1 MQGVEVLN
9 RAAPEDLTAA
19 LLAETG
25 SDPTLLVQYL
35 HQLQLQYSQV
45 PDSAVRILAQRLG
58 LSEAHVR
65 GVIGFYSFLHDTPR
79 GDYDVR
85 FSDSIT
91 DHMLGSRSLLHDLC
105 GRLGVDIGVPRA
117 DGRVTVSTTSCTG
130 MCDQGPAILVNGRA
144 VTRLDNHRIQS
155 IAALIEHQTPLDEW
169 PAAYFRVEDN
179 IHRKDLLL
187 NHTLQPGNAIQALLE
202 LGPEQILDRID
213 AAHLLGRGG
222 AGYNTAR
229 KWKFCRDADG
239 GADGRDRVVVCNA
252 DEGEPGTFKD
262 RVLLHSYADHIFEGM
277 TLCAGCIGARRGFLY
292 LRGEYLYLRD
302 HLETVLHE
310 RRAAGLLG
318 KNIGDQAGFDFD
330 IQIHM
335 GAGAYICGEESALI
349 ESLEGRRGI
358 PRVRPPYP
366 VTYGYQGRPTVV
378 NNVET
383 LVKAAQI
390 AVSGADWFRTAG
402 TDRSTGTK
410 LLSVSGD
417 CERPGI
423 YEFPFGVTIATVLDA
438 CGASDTQAVQVSGAA
453 GRTIPPAEFGRRIAF
468 EDVGTAG
475 SFMVFNDERD
485 LLEMVQNFADF
496 FVHESCGFCTPCRV
510 GGSLIRDLVTKVRDG
525 HASRYDTEELRK
537 IGAVMKAASQCGLG
551 VTAPNAVLDTLD
563 KFSRIYDCRLSQKHY
578 EPAFDLDAALQEAR
592 EIVGRDDA
600 GAHIGSGP

>member
-1 MQGVEVLN
+1 MN
-9 RAAPEDLTAA
+9 RAPGELTAA
-19 LLAETG
+19 LLADSG
-25 SDPTLLVQYL
+25 NDPTLLVQHL
-35 HQLQLQYSQV
+35 HRLQLEYSHI
-45 PDSAVRILAQRLG
+45 PAGAVEVLAEELG
-58 LSEAHVR
+58 LTEAHVR
-65 GVIGFYSFLHDTPR
+65 GVIGYYSFLHDLPR

-91 DHMLGSRSLLHDLC
+91 DHMLGSRYLLQDLA
-105 GRLGVDIGVPRA
+105 GRLGVEQGVPRP
-117 DGRVTVSTTSCTG
+117 DGRVTVTTTSCTG

-155 IAALIEHQTPLDEW
+155 IAALIENRTPLREW
-169 PAAYFRVEDN
+169 PAAYFRVDDN
-179 IHRKDLLL
+179 IRRKDLLL
-187 NHTLQPGNAIQALLE
+187 NHPLRPGDAIAALLE
-202 LGPEQILDRID
+202 LGPERILDRID

-262 RVLLHSYADHIFEGM
+262 RVLLNSYADQVFEGM
-277 TLCAGCIGARRGFLY
+277 TLCAGSIGARRGFLY
-292 LRGEYLYLRD
+292 LRGEYLYLREQ
-302 HLETVLHE
+302 LEQTLRE

-318 KNIGDQAGFDFD
+318 TGIGGRAGFDFD

-335 GAGAYICGEESALI
+335 GAGAYVCGEESALI
-349 ESLEGRRGI
+349 ESLEGKRGI

-366 VTYGYQGRPTVV
+366 VTHGYLGRPTVV

-390 AVSGADWFRTAG
+390 AVSGADWFKTAG

-423 YEFPFGVTIATVLDA
+423 YEFPFGVTIRTVLDA
-438 CGASDTQAVQVSGAA
+438 CGAADTQAVQVSGAA
-453 GRTIPPAEFGRRIAF
+453 GRTLPPGEFGRRIAF
-468 EDVGTAG
+468 EDVATAG
-475 SFMVFNDERD
+475 AFMVFNNERD
-485 LLEMVQNFADF
+485 LLDMVQNFAHF

-510 GGSLIRDLVTKVRDG
+510 GGSLVEALVDKLHAG
-525 HASRYDTEELRK
+525 HGSRYDLEELRT
-537 IGAVMKAASQCGLG
+537 IGGLMKAASQCGLG
-551 VTAPNAVLDTLD
+551 ATAPNSVLDTLE
-563 KFSRIYDCRLSQKHY
+563 KFPRIYECRLSQKGY
-578 EPAFDLDAALQEAR
+578 EPSFDLDAALQEAR
-592 EIVGRDDA
+592 EIAGRDDA
-600 GAHIGSGP
+600 GAHIRDGL

>member
-1 MQGVEVLN
+1 VN
-9 RAAPEDLTAA
+9 RDPGKLSAA
-19 LLAETG
+19 LLADSG
-25 SDPTLLVQYL
+25 NDPTLLVQHL
-35 HQLQLQYSQV
+35 HRLQLEYSHV
-45 PDSAVRILAQRLG
+45 PASAVEALAAGLG
-58 LSEAHVR
+58 LTEAHVR
-65 GVIGFYSFLHDTPR
+65 GVIGYYSFLHESPR

-91 DHMLGSRSLLHDLC
+91 DHMLGSRYLLQDLA
-105 GRLGVDIGVPRA
+105 GRLGVEQGVPRP
-117 DGRVTVSTTSCTG
+117 DGRVTVTTTSCTG

-155 IAALIEHQTPLDEW
+155 IAALIENRTPLHEW
-169 PAAYFRVEDN
+169 PAAYFRVDDN
-179 IHRKDLLL
+179 VRRKDLLL
-187 NHTLQPGNAIQALLE
+187 NHPLRPGDAIAALLE
-202 LGPEQILDRID
+202 LGPERILDRID

-262 RVLLHSYADHIFEGM
+262 RVLLNSYADQVFEGM
-277 TLCAGCIGARRGFLY
+277 TLCAGSIGARRGFLY
-292 LRGEYLYLRD
+292 LRGEYLYLREQ
-302 HLETVLHE
+302 LEQTLRE

-318 KNIGDQAGFDFD
+318 TGIGGRAGFDFD

-335 GAGAYICGEESALI
+335 GAGAYVCGEESALI
-349 ESLEGRRGI
+349 ESLEGKRGI

-366 VTYGYQGRPTVV
+366 VTHGYLGRPTVV

-390 AVSGADWFRTAG
+390 AVSGADWFKTAG

-423 YEFPFGVTIATVLDA
+423 YEFPFGVTIRTVLDA
-438 CGASDTQAVQVSGAA
+438 CGAADTQAVQVSGAA
-453 GRTIPPAEFGRRIAF
+453 GRTLPPGEFGRRIAF

-475 SFMVFNDERD
+475 AFMVFNSQRD
-485 LLEMVQNFADF
+485 LLDMVQNFAHF

-510 GGSLIRDLVTKVRDG
+510 GGALIRDLIDKVRAG
-525 HASRYDTEELRK
+525 HASRYDTEELRS
-537 IGAVMKAASQCGLG
+537 IGGLMKAASQCGLG
-551 VTAPNAVLDTLD
+551 TTAPNSVLDTLD
-563 KFSRIYDCRLSQKHY
+563 KFPRIYDCRLSQKGY

-592 EIVGRDDA
+592 AITGRDDA
-600 GAHIGSGP
+600 GAHIRNDL

>member
-187 NHTLQPGNAIQALLE
+187 
-202 LGPEQILDRID
+202 
-213 AAHLLGRGG
+213 
-222 AGYNTAR
+222 
-229 KWKFCRDADG
+229 
-239 GADGRDRVVVCNA
+239 VVVCNA

-262 RVLLHSYADHIFEGM
+262 RVLLSLLRRPGGRGHDPVRRHHQGASGLY
-277 TLCAGCIGARRGFLY
+277 LSARRIPL
-292 LRGEYLYLRD
+292 
-302 HLETVLHE
+302 
-310 RRAAGLLG
+310 
-318 KNIGDQAGFDFD
+318 
-330 IQIHM
+330 
-335 GAGAYICGEESALI
+335 SA
-349 ESLEGRRGI
+349 
-358 PRVRPPYP
+358 
-366 VTYGYQGRPTVV
+366 
-378 NNVET
+378 
-383 LVKAAQI
+383 
-390 AVSGADWFRTAG
+390 
-402 TDRSTGTK
+402 
-410 LLSVSGD
+410 
-417 CERPGI
+417 
-423 YEFPFGVTIATVLDA
+423 
-438 CGASDTQAVQVSGAA
+438 
-453 GRTIPPAEFGRRIAF
+453 
-468 EDVGTAG
+468 
-475 SFMVFNDERD
+475 
-485 LLEMVQNFADF
+485 
-496 FVHESCGFCTPCRV
+496 
-510 GGSLIRDLVTKVRDG
+510 
-525 HASRYDTEELRK
+525 
-537 IGAVMKAASQCGLG
+537 
-551 VTAPNAVLDTLD
+551 
-563 KFSRIYDCRLSQKHY
+563 
-578 EPAFDLDAALQEAR
+578 
-592 EIVGRDDA
+592 
-600 GAHIGSGP
+600 

>member
-1 MQGVEVLN
+1 
-9 RAAPEDLTAA
+9 LTAA
-19 LLAETG
+19 LLADG
-25 SDPTLLVQYL
+25 GNDPTLLVQHL
-35 HQLQLQYSQV
+35 HRLQLEYSHV
-45 PDSAVRILAQRLG
+45 PAGAVEVLAEGLG
-58 LSEAHVR
+58 LTEAHVR
-65 GVIGFYSFLHDTPR
+65 GVIGYYSFLHDLPR

-91 DHMLGSRSLLHDLC
+91 DHMLGSWYLLQDLA
-105 GRLGVDIGVPRA
+105 GRLGVEQGVPRP
-117 DGRVTVSTTSCTG
+117 DGRVTVTTTSCTG

-155 IAALIEHQTPLDEW
+155 IAALIENRTPLHEW
-169 PAAYFRVEDN
+169 PAAYFRVDDN
-179 IHRKDLLL
+179 VRRKDLLL
-187 NHTLQPGNAIQALLE
+187 NHPLRPGDAIAALLE
-202 LGPEQILDRID
+202 LGPERILDRID

-262 RVLLHSYADHIFEGM
+262 RVLLNSYADQVFEGM
-277 TLCAGCIGARRGFLY
+277 TLCAGSIGARRGFLY
-292 LRGEYLYLRD
+292 LRGEYLYLREQ
-302 HLETVLHE
+302 LEQTLRE

-318 KNIGDQAGFDFD
+318 TGIGGRAGFDFD

-335 GAGAYICGEESALI
+335 GAGAYVCGEESALI
-349 ESLEGRRGI
+349 ESLEGKRGI

-366 VTYGYQGRPTVV
+366 VTHGYLGRPTVV

-390 AVSGADWFRTAG
+390 AVSGADWFKTAG

-423 YEFPFGVTIATVLDA
+423 YEFPFGVTIRTVLDA
-438 CGASDTQAVQVSGAA
+438 CGAADTQAVQVSGAA
-453 GRTIPPAEFGRRIAF
+453 GRTLPPGEFGRRIAF

-475 SFMVFNDERD
+475 AFMVFNSQRD
-485 LLEMVQNFADF
+485 LLDMVQNFAHF

-510 GGSLIRDLVTKVRDG
+510 GGALIRDLIDKVRAG
-525 HASRYDTEELRK
+525 HASRYDTEELRS
-537 IGAVMKAASQCGLG
+537 IGGLMKAASQCGLG
-551 VTAPNAVLDTLD
+551 TTAPNSVLDTLD
-563 KFSRIYDCRLSQKHY
+563 KFPRIYDCRLSQKGY

-592 EIVGRDDA
+592 AITGRDDA
-600 GAHIGSGP
+600 GAHIRNDL